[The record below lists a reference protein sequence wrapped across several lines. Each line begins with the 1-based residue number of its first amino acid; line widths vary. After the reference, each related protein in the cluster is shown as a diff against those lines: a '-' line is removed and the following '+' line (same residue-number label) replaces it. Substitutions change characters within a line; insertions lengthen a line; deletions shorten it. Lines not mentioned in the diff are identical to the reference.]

1 MLIDS
6 HCHIYLEDFKDDLET
21 VMRRAFQAGLKKFYM
36 PAIDSTTNGLMFE
49 LEEKY
54 PGTCIAMMGLHP
66 CSVKENFNEEL
77 EEVEQYLKQRRFAA
91 VGEIGLDFYWSQE
104 FIKQQY
110 ESFHRQINLS
120 IEHDLPIVIHTRNAM
135 QETIDVVSEYKG
147 KARGIFHCFGGSG
160 DDAQRIIELG
170 YYLGIG
176 GVVTYKN
183 SGLASVLEQIDL
195 KHIVLETDAPYLTPV
210 PFRGKRNEC
219 SYLSLVQEKIAAI
232 KNISPDEV
240 ASITSENALKVFA
253 L

>member
-1 MLIDS
+1 
-6 HCHIYLEDFKDDLET
+6 
-21 VMRRAFQAGLKKFYM
+21 
-36 PAIDSTTNGLMFE
+36 MFE

-232 KNISPDEV
+232 KNISLDEV